1 MVSSNTLTTERV
13 IEILRNTPPPA
24 ASGPRGTPA
33 GNDLPHALGRL
44 LAHELNNALA
54 PVLMAIP
61 ILQRSLREPASIS
74 LLQSMETAAQ
84 RGAALVTHLVSLSQQ
99 SSGHRTRCDLAAL
112 ATNLVRSLRASTT
125 QQPELEL
132 DLPPGVWPVIAD
144 PLQLEQLLLTACL
157 GARHAIRKGGRLCIS
172 LANRIDGLPPI
183 PGACVRFRLVRLPW
197 VRHGTTAGLPAVAS
211 APQPDAGWAAEWL
224 NGLEAMAA
232 SLDARVTPVTP
243 PTGGVGLDIH
253 LPAVVPPPDPGAASV
268 ARFNQPPGRLSRA

>member
-13 IEILRNTPPPA
+13 IEILR
-24 ASGPRGTPA
+24 STPA
-33 GNDLPHALGRL
+33 PAPSGSRATPGGNDLPHALGRL

-61 ILQRSLREPASIS
+61 ILQRSLREPASVS

-99 SSGHRTRCDLAAL
+99 SSGHRTRCDIAAL

-125 QQPELEL
+125 QQPELDP
-132 DLPPGVWPVIAD
+132 DLPHGLWPVIAD

-172 LANRIDGLPPI
+172 LANRTDGLPPI

-197 VRHGTTAGLPAVAS
+197 TRTGPAAAS
-211 APQPDAGWAAEWL
+211 PAAALSPQADAGWGAEWL
-224 NGLEAMAA
+224 SGLEAMAA
-232 SLDARVTPVTP
+232 SLDARVAPIAP

-253 LPAVVPPPDPGAASV
+253 LPALLPSPEPGAASV
-268 ARFNQPPGRLSRA
+268 ARFGQPPGRLSRA